1 MGKKKKKKAREKF
14 VGREKGK
21 RRRPWGSPQFPP
33 VLFPRSRFLDSADS
47 TISEPETGYEIP
59 GAVSNCEQRY
69 LTDSDWVQ
77 GLQFSVCSS
86 FTLAVT
92 PYDNLLFLTC
102 IYSQFK

>member
-1 MGKKKKKKAREKF
+1 MILEKGPVHGGKKEGPSFLPSVFF
-14 VGREKGK
+14 V
-21 RRRPWGSPQFPP
+21 
-33 VLFPRSRFLDSADS
+33 SRFSLNIADS

-59 GAVSNCEQRY
+59 GAVSKCEQRY